1 MANGYVVGF
10 LRNYATHGSLSL
22 TLQYLLPHSQQIFYF
37 TKQRQPEEMFHYLF
51 SIKSAKLPPM
61 VPTFLLD
68 TIRDCPSLQS

>member
-10 LRNYATHGSLSL
+10 LRNYATHDSLSL
-22 TLQYLLPHSQQIFYF
+22 TLQYLLLHSQQIFYF
-37 TKQRQPEEMFHYLF
+37 RKQRQLEEMFHYLF